1 MQVGKFQSFSD
12 CQSSVP
18 FGGCISWGC
27 WVPVTPLGLWWVDRL
42 PRVGDLGDE
51 PVDVVGRVAG
61 CLDST
66 IGQRDRERASYNTLG
81 VLGLRLLEVGL
92 AVVVGHAV
100 LVGVRLG
107 GQFLLYIRGC
117 RGGIRRCRWLIRWGR
132 GGIGWFRR
140 DVGWGRGGIRW
151 FRRNIGGRW
160 VGWTTQTGCN
170 QERGS
175 EENLSC

>member
-1 MQVGKFQSFSD
+1 MPITS
-12 CQSSVP
+12 
-18 FGGCISWGC
+18 
-27 WVPVTPLGLWWVDRL
+27 LGLWWVDRL
-42 PRVGDLGDE
+42 PRVGDLCDE

-66 IGQRDRERASYNTLG
+66 VGQRDRERASDNTLG

-92 AVVVGHAV
+92 AVVVGDAV
-100 LVGVRLG
+100 LVGVGLRRQL
-107 GQFLLYIRGC
+107 LLYIGGC
-117 RGGIRRCRWLIRWGR
+117 RGGIRWCRWLVRWGR

-140 DVGWGRGGIRW
+140 D
-151 FRRNIGGRW
+151 IGGRR
-160 VGWTTQTGCN
+160 VGWKTQTGCN